1 MGRYVVKRVAY
12 MLVVLV
18 LLSFML
24 YMIYSLVPAN
34 RAYTDAKQELQT
46 LKKGASAAEMDK
58 RFEELYL
65 K

>member
-1 MGRYVVKRVAY
+1 MGKYVLKRIAY

-46 LKKGASAAEMDK
+46 LKKAEDI
-58 RFEELYL
+58 
-65 K
+65 

>member
-1 MGRYVVKRVAY
+1 MGRYIVKRVAY

-24 YMIYSLVPAN
+24 YLIYSLVPAN

-46 LKKGASAAEMDK
+46 LK
-58 RFEELYL
+58 RHF
-65 K
+65 